1 MNLARFGFLVPML
14 CGATLFTAACG
25 QNALSSPTSPSALIG
40 PGSMTADATAGA
52 TTGDIGLLAKG
63 GNPGKGHEG
72 DKGKDKDKEKDTAPV
87 SPLVP
92 EPRRDDKVV
101 GFVTAVTGT
110 SITVG
115 NTVVTVAGDTVIRHG
130 HRELTLA
137 DIQVGEHAVVRGRM
151 TGTTFTATEI
161 KVQPTGND
169 DDDDEGPVPT
179 PGATSFTGTVA
190 GLPGTG
196 VCPALTFTIATTP
209 VRTVRTTA
217 ATVFDDVLCAALAN
231 GAVVTVT
238 GTTQADGSVLATKVE
253 AQSGP
258 NEVKGLISELT
269 GTASC
274 PALTFKVG
282 TTTVTT
288 SAATAFSEV
297 TCAGLLNGTRVE
309 VEGTLQA
316 NGSIAAAS
324 LELD

>member
-40 PGSMTADATAGA
+40 PGSMTADATADS

-63 GNPGKGHEG
+63 GNPGKSPEG
-72 DKGKDKDKEKDTAPV
+72 GKDKEKGKDTTPGDV

-92 EPRRDDKVV
+92 EPRHDDKVV
-101 GFVTAVTGT
+101 GFVTAVTAT

-115 NTVVTVAGDTVIRHG
+115 DTVVTVTADTTIRHG
-130 HRELTLA
+130 HRMLTLA
-137 DIQVGEHAVVRGRM
+137 DIQVGDHAQARGTI
-151 TGTTFTATEI
+151 TGTTFTASEI
-161 KVQPTGND
+161 KVQDTGND
-169 DDDDEGPVPT
+169 NDDTDEGPAPVGT
-179 PGATSFTGTVA
+179 TLTGTVA

-196 VCPALTFTIATTP
+196 VCPALTFTVGTT
-209 VRTVRTTA
+209 TVKTAA
-217 ATVFDDVLCAALAN
+217 ATVFDDVLCSALAN
-231 GAVVTVT
+231 GALVTVT
-238 GTTQADGSVLATKVE
+238 GTTQTDGSVLATKVE

-297 TCAGLLNGTRVE
+297 TCAALLNGTRVE
-309 VEGTLQA
+309 VEGTVQA
-316 NGSIAAAS
+316 SGAIAAAS